1 VLKKY
6 NTVLKWFSTSY
17 EIQPLLLSTWI
28 SHLHRYPVMKCI
40 NHSLIR
46 YQRVVCQFHATSFWV
61 VNVLRGGEENT
72 CLELLGWEGGVHSP
86 YIILNGWCQGDHQSR
101 QKNKRVGQFTKL
113 VTTDNNL
120 NRHPSN
126 CYELIMRNFL
136 VFNLST
142 TRQYFFF
149 SEWILQKKKNSYIH
163 NVLFFKKKFC
173 PSQTKSSILLLR
185 VLWFFHKSQL
195 VTIIII
201 IEDRPV
207 FLYFIYM
214 VKWLTC
220 HLSPIF

>member
-149 SEWILQKKKNSYIH
+149 GMNTAKKKKIH
-163 NVLFFKKKFC
+163 IFTMFYFLNFFLPFSDQIKYLII
-173 PSQTKSSILLLR
+173 KSIM
-185 VLWFFHKSQL
+185 
-195 VTIIII
+195 
-201 IEDRPV
+201 V
-207 FLYFIYM
+207 F
-214 VKWLTC
+214 
-220 HLSPIF
+220 S

>member
-1 VLKKY
+1 LRFLFFFSFSLLWVIPNHGLIKLTRVHQVYHYLNVFYFFRKNQPVPQRITVLKKY

-149 SEWILQKKKNSYIH
+149 RNEYCKKK
-163 NVLFFKKKFC
+163 KKIIY
-173 PSQTKSSILLLR
+173 SQC
-185 VLWFFHKSQL
+185 
-195 VTIIII
+195 
-201 IEDRPV
+201 
-207 FLYFIYM
+207 FI
-214 VKWLTC
+214 
-220 HLSPIF
+220 F

>member
-1 VLKKY
+1 VLRKY

-120 NRHPSN
+120 NQVNYKTVFFFVFFFGMNTAKKKKIIYSQ
-126 CYELIMRNFL
+126 CFIFKKNFL
-136 VFNLST
+136 PFSDQIKYLIIKSIMVFS
-142 TRQYFFF
+142 
-149 SEWILQKKKNSYIH
+149 
-163 NVLFFKKKFC
+163 
-173 PSQTKSSILLLR
+173 
-185 VLWFFHKSQL
+185 
-195 VTIIII
+195 
-201 IEDRPV
+201 
-207 FLYFIYM
+207 
-214 VKWLTC
+214 
-220 HLSPIF
+220 